1 MSQIFEPLTDSAM
14 RGVLNLMF
22 SYMVKELKKRGIT
35 FEVSDSAKGFILER
49 AWSHKFGGR
58 RMAK

>member
-1 MSQIFEPLTDSAM
+1 MLQIFEPLTESAM

-22 SYMVKELKKRGIT
+22 SHLTQELKKRGIT
-35 FEVSDSAKGFILER
+35 LEVSDSAKGFILER